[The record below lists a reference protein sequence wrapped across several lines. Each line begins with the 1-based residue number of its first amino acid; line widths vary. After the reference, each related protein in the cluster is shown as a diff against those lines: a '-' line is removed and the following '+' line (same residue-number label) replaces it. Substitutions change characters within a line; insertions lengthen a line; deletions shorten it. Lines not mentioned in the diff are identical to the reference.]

1 MFIAYRSVVSML
13 VFCGVVLGMGLS
25 GGTSYAQGTSASAGS
40 ASQTYQDLFALS
52 QKEKRGLTFYVR
64 GQAIPGIVTRVI
76 GAEAVEVRNQTHG
89 RIIIRLDRIDA
100 LAIN

>member
-1 MFIAYRSVVSML
+1 MLIAYRSLVSMV
-13 VFCGVVLGMGLS
+13 VFAAILGLGLA
-25 GGTSYAQGTSASAGS
+25 GGAIYAQGTSASATG
-40 ASQTYQDLFALS
+40 ASQTYQDLLALS